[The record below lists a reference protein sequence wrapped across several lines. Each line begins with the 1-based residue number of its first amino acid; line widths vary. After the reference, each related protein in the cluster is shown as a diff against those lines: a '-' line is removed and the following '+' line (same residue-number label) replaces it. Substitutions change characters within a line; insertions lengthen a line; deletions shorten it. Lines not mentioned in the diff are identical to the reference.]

1 MDRTLFTSP
10 MIETF
15 RVCRRAYQFA
25 FDGNSVDKIRLSTL
39 CKRFL
44 LRALN
49 EIHRGR
55 VQNLPQVQKY
65 LGQHWPTEKLASE
78 GDSDQQEKVVQ
89 AFRFVYRVLTQY
101 IAAPY
106 KPKGSESA
114 AVSLKVRARVPHVK
128 VYLEET
134 LDLILWHPEKAMLE
148 IVDFHLH
155 ALKPFDPAWPSPSL
169 LVRYYLAQR
178 LRARWPFQKLVF
190 TFCQLQ
196 TDGITP
202 ISIEVD
208 DALFRLHWPAML
220 KTLEQMKN
228 PEDYAP
234 HRSPLCKRCQF
245 LTECVSMGYEPK
257 PVVTPSHAALEL
269 ESGLTA

>member
-1 MDRTLFTSP
+1 MDRTLFSPP

-15 RVCRRAYQFA
+15 KQCRRAYQFA
-25 FDGNSVDKIRLSTL
+25 FGSSQVDKIRLSTL

-44 LRALN
+44 LRALS

-55 VQNLPQVQKY
+55 VANLPQVQKY

-78 GDSDQQEKVVQ
+78 GDGDQQEKAVQ

-101 IAAPY
+101 ISAPY
-106 KPKGSESA
+106 KPRGSEIA
-114 AVSLKVRARVPHVK
+114 AVNQKVRARVPHLK

-134 LDLILWHPEKAMLE
+134 LDLILWHPERAMLE

-155 ALKPFDPAWPSPSL
+155 PLKPFDPAWPTPSL

-178 LRARWPFQKLVF
+178 LKARWPFQKLVF
-190 TFCQLQ
+190 TFCRLQ
-196 TDGITP
+196 TEGVVPVT
-202 ISIEVD
+202 IEIEESV
-208 DALFRLHWPAML
+208 FRLHWPELL
-220 KTLEQMKN
+220 KTLDQMKN
-228 PEDYAP
+228 PDDYAP

-245 LTECVSMGYEPK
+245 LSECNAMDQT
-257 PVVTPSHAALEL
+257 TPSETP
-269 ESGLTA
+269 SSSVSLTA

>member
-25 FDGNSVDKIRLSTL
+25 FGTTQVDKVRLSTL

-44 LRALN
+44 LRAIA

-78 GDSDQQEKVVQ
+78 GDGGHQEKAVQ
-89 AFRFVYRVLTQY
+89 AFRFVYRVLTHY
-101 IAAPY
+101 ISSPY
-106 KPKGSESA
+106 KPKGAESA

-134 LDLILWHPEKAMLE
+134 LDLVLWHPEKALLE

-155 ALKPFDPAWPSPSL
+155 PLKPFDPAWPSPSL

-178 LRARWPFQKLVF
+178 LKARWPFQKLVF
-190 TFCQLQ
+190 TFCQLH
-196 TDGITP
+196 TDGVTP
-202 ISIEVD
+202 VTIEVD
-208 DALFRLHWPAML
+208 EALFRLHWPELL

-228 PEDYAP
+228 PKDFAP
-234 HRSPLCKRCQF
+234 HKSPMCKRCQF
-245 LTECVSMGYEPK
+245 LTECTSMGMGEEPNQDK
-257 PVVTPSHAALEL
+257 SVCM
-269 ESGLTA
+269 TA